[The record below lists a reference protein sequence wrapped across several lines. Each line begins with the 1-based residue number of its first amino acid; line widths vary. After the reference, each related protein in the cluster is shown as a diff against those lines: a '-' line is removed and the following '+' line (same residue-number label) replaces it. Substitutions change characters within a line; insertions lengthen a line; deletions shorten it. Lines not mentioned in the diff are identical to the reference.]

1 MGQIFTT
8 TQFYLHG
15 KKHSTATGYL
25 KHTLS
30 YTSPFQL
37 SPIATP
43 IDNDQVDLTGKSI
56 IITGGN
62 SGIGLTLATY
72 CASKNANV
80 ELFCR
85 NEERAAKAVSQI
97 TSLTSNPNISYTV
110 CDVSLKSSI
119 DAAISSRPTDS
130 PLHAVVCNAGVLLND
145 RQESSEGNELTLA
158 SHLVFGSYYLSKV
171 SERAF
176 WKTSTLSMGVTGDLV
191 IRRFFIRFHLA
202 CTWGVLDHPVPEQPT
217 LAKRCAWPNPPAV
230 FKSERL
236 KPMELLPIQ

>member
-72 CASKNANV
+72 CASKNAYV

-202 CTWGVLDHPVPEQPT
+202 CTWGVLDRP
-217 LAKRCAWPNPPAV
+217 
-230 FKSERL
+230 
-236 KPMELLPIQ
+236 